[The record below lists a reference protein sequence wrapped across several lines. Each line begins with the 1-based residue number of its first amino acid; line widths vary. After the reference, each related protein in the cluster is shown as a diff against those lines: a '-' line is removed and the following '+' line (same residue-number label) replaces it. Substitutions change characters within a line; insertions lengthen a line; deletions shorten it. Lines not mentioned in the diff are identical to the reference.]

1 MPTHQEKIQ
10 EACGY
15 IKQHTPNF
23 TPEVGIVLGSGL
35 GPLAEEIEQSITL
48 SYDEIPH
55 FPSSSVDGHAGNL
68 IIGELCGK
76 SVICMQGRVH
86 RYEGA
91 QDEDFKILFRTFK
104 QLGCETMI
112 ITSASGSLRE
122 DIKPGELVL
131 ITDHINMQLTSPL
144 IGQNDEEFGPRFL
157 AMDDAYSKDL
167 RKIMHKSAVELDL
180 LLHEGINMSVFG
192 PCFETPA
199 EIRAFRTLG
208 ADVINMS
215 MVPEVIVSRHCGL
228 NVAALGVVTNFGAG
242 MGKHIDHDDNLKHAQ
257 MAADNFKVLMKSF
270 LQKL

>member
-1 MPTHQEKIQ
+1 MTTSHQHVQ
-10 EACGY
+10 EACQF
-15 IKQHTPNF
+15 IQQQIPNF
-23 TPEVGIVLGSGL
+23 TPKVGIVLGSGL
-35 GPLAEEIEQSITL
+35 GPLADEVEQSVTL

-55 FPSSSVDGHAGNL
+55 FPSSTVDGHAGNL
-68 IIGELCGK
+68 IAGKLCDQ

-91 QDEDFKILFRTFK
+91 KDNDYKTLFRTFK

-131 ITDHINMQLTSPL
+131 VTDHINMQLTSPL
-144 IGQNDEEFGPRFL
+144 IGKNDDEFGSRFI
-157 AMDDAYSKDL
+157 AMDDAYNQQL
-167 RKIMHKSAVELDL
+167 RDIMHKSATELDV
-180 LLHEGINMSVFG
+180 LLHEGVNMTVFG

-228 NVAALGVVTNFGAG
+228 NVVALAVVTNFGAG
-242 MGKHIDHDDNLKHAQ
+242 MGKHIDHDDNLKYAQ
-257 MAADNFKVLMKSF
+257 MAADNFKLLVKSF